1 MPRFL
6 SPNRIIFDQ
15 EDFLAGLHPQYNTG
29 TTTVPVP
36 RGVSGLNEAK
46 SMNPFRSFGNA
57 YPGANATDGTN
68 VSTILN
74 TLFNLSVGV
83 ESSTDYSYLIGG
95 DKYLY
100 RSTLATPP
108 VVSNTGSWPHQ
119 IDANASG
126 WDCTSYPA
134 LNTRTPSIFYS
145 WNNSGGAWDVGRFDN
160 TAGTFTDNFMSTQP
174 ATPLSASG
182 NTKPHPMIVGDFDRL
197 YMGDGNL
204 VHMYDAA
211 DTADVDGKFTAN
223 VLTIPSGYII
233 TSFARMTPYL
243 VVFAYF
249 SRTGNTIVIDTAH
262 SGPAKAFFWDYL
274 SQDPTY
280 IRDLQDNVVTAAFEY
295 NGTIGCM
302 TAGSQFVSEINTNQR
317 ISRLRL
323 WNGSTFDPVAQNLG
337 NPPVLG
343 GVEVVGNS
351 IQWNSQGNI
360 YSFKSPVF
368 GFDAGLNFLG
378 KGTGTSSGLLRTI
391 GGITG
396 YQLISSGGSTTGGL
410 QYMKRTEFDSSA
422 DFSTQE
428 AVPPFPKG
436 MKGNVQSVKV
446 AFAKTASGGRDFSL
460 LLKDQSGNTKQILNS
475 ITTVNS
481 TNIIQEYYN
490 DINGIDIDFIFQ
502 SISLIGIWAGGISAS
517 DAPGIKYIEIDFDT
531 VNVENN

>member
-6 SPNRIIFDQ
+6 AANRIIFDQ

-46 SMNPFRSFGNA
+46 AMNPFRSFGYA
-57 YPGANATDGTN
+57 YPGANATNATN

-74 TLFNLSVGV
+74 PLFNMAVGV
-83 ESSTDYSYLIGG
+83 ESSTDYMYAIGG

-100 RSTLATPP
+100 RATVATPP

-126 WDCTSYPA
+126 WDVCSYPA
-134 LNTRTPSIFYS
+134 LNTRNASIFYS
-145 WNNSGGAWDVGRFDN
+145 WNNTGANWDVGRFDN
-160 TAGTFTDNFMSTQP
+160 AAGTFTDNFMSTQP

-204 VHMYDAA
+204 LHMYDAA
-211 DTADVDGKFTAN
+211 DTSDVDGKFTSS

-233 TSFARMTPYL
+233 TCFARMSPYL
-243 VVFAYF
+243 VIFAYF
-249 SRTGNTIVIDTAH
+249 SRIGNTLTVDTVH

-280 IRDLQDNVVTAAFEY
+280 VRDLNDNVVTSAVEY
-295 NGTIGCM
+295 NGSIACF

-323 WNGSTFDPVAQNLG
+323 WNGSIFEPVAQNLG
-337 NPPVLG
+337 NPPMFG
-343 GVEVVGNS
+343 GAEVVGNS
-351 IQWNSQGNI
+351 IQWNSQGQI
-360 YSFKSPVF
+360 YSYKSPVL
-368 GFDAGLNFLG
+368 GFDAGLNYLG
-378 KGTGTSSGLLRTI
+378 KGSGTSAGVLKTVGGLSGF
-391 GGITG
+391 
-396 YQLISSGGSTTGGL
+396 QLISTGSTTTGGM
-410 QYMKRTEFDSSA
+410 QYMNRSEYDASA

-428 AVPPFPKG
+428 AVPTFAKG
-436 MKGNVQSVKV
+436 EKGNVQSVKV

-460 LLKDQSGNTKQILNS
+460 FLKDQSGNIKQLLNS
-475 ITTVNS
+475 VTTIDS
-481 TNIIQEYYN
+481 TNIIREYYE
-490 DINGIDIDFIFQ
+490 DINGNDIDFLFQ
-502 SISLIGIWAGGISAS
+502 SLSIVGIWAGGIAAS
-517 DAPGIKYIEIDFDT
+517 DAPGVKYVEIDFET
-531 VNVENN
+531 INIE